1 METGPSPSASSDKLK
16 DIINDNE
23 DDSEDEHNGGRMT
36 KGKAKM
42 DVRGWAGSRSISV
55 NSMGKRKQG

>member
-42 DVRGWAGSRSISV
+42 AGSRSISV